1 MVHSTA
7 FLRPRLT
14 GARFEGHAIPLEFL
28 RDIAVLKELV
38 LEVSKWKF
46 LSANP
51 DRQRVPRGFVGGVD
65 LCLRD
70 IDKGSV
76 TPVIELIATSRTLF
90 VPYEHHFHEA
100 KEAIIQ
106 AISAAERNDDPAR
119 FLPDRVL
126 TYFQG
131 FGRSLREGETIELS
145 DESRTLTCRLDLKTR
160 RRLLLAS
167 TQATAITEEVS
178 IRGFVTEV
186 DDEKSRFHVR
196 MADGKKI
203 PSQLPE
209 VYRDLIVEAL
219 RIRPDGMKILLEG
232 IGVFDESQRLQ
243 RIETLENV
251 VLLEPLDVAARI
263 DEIRNIKSGWM
274 DGQGDSPDEAH
285 LDWFVAQFET
295 HYPDDLPLPY
305 VYPTLDG
312 GIQLEWTL
320 DSLEISLR
328 IPKGEHKAEWDMLD
342 TESTQEIEKSLDLD
356 IDADWTWIVESIRED
371 ARAH

>member
-14 GARFEGHAIPLEFL
+14 GARFEDHAIPLEFL

-38 LEVSKWKF
+38 FEVSKWKF

-65 LCLRD
+65 LCLRTIVD
-70 IDKGSV
+70 GSAI
-76 TPVIELIATSRTLF
+76 PVIELIATSRTLF
-90 VPYEHHFHEA
+90 VPYQDYFHDA
-100 KEAIIQ
+100 KTAIIG
-106 AISAAERNDDPAR
+106 AISAAERDDDPSR

-131 FGRSLREGETIELS
+131 FGRSLREGEAIELS
-145 DESRTLTCRLDLKTR
+145 NESQSLTCRLDLKTR

-219 RIRPDGMKILLEG
+219 RIRPEGVKILLEG
-232 IGVFDESQRLQ
+232 IAVFDESQRLQ
-243 RIETLENV
+243 RVATLENV

-274 DGQGDSPDEAH
+274 DGQGDAPDETH

-312 GIQLEWTL
+312 GIQLEWTI
-320 DSLEISLR
+320 DSIEISLSVEG
-328 IPKGEHKAEWDMLD
+328 GEHSAEWDMLD
-342 TESTQEIEKSLDLD
+342 TESGQEIEKTLDLD
-356 IDADWTWIVESIRED
+356 VESDWDWI
-371 ARAH
+371 ARSIKENSRAR